1 MNTWKSKMI
10 VVKFRE
16 NYQNEKDQWKE
27 SKTLLDLKETWL
39 ILIGIMLS
47 QHHEVLGSKEI
58 YLSSISEW
66 EQAKQKWKAYIK
78 YWESYYIRRKIAW

>member
-27 SKTLLDLKETWL
+27 SKTLLDLKETLL
-39 ILIGIMLS
+39 ILVGITLS
-47 QHHEVLGSKEI
+47 QHLEVLGSKEI
-58 YLSSISEW
+58 YLSSISKW
-66 EQAKQKWKAYIK
+66 EQAKQNWKAYIK
-78 YWESYYIRRKIAW
+78 YQESYYTKRKIAW

>member
-1 MNTWKSKMI
+1 MI

-27 SKTLLDLKETWL
+27 SKTLLDLKETLL

-47 QHHEVLGSKEI
+47 QHLEVLGSKEI

-66 EQAKQKWKAYIK
+66 EQTKQKRKAYIK
-78 YWESYYIRRKIAW
+78 YWESYYIKRKIAW